1 MKNCILGLGLMAAL
15 MATEMG
21 SAADCGED
29 NDQDLANH
37 VPIAAAIGK
46 WNEIT
51 LYEGLPHQQAEKAL
65 LADELKTKK
74 IAKFHDYP
82 FYAEELFITDVDS
95 EASSKLLANPASL
108 EKHQGKFCGDFHPDY
123 CLEWKV
129 GKETW
134 LALICLGC
142 HEVKFYGPKKLCL
155 YCDLKDD
162 AYDEL
167 KKILVNYQKNR
178 PPSRFNRAKKE
189 KE

>member
-1 MKNCILGLGLMAAL
+1 MKNWMLGLGLLALL

-21 SAADCGED
+21 ASADESQRKD
-29 NDQDLANH
+29 ENLTH
-37 VPIAAAIGK
+37 HRPIAAAIGK
-46 WNEIT
+46 ATNVI
-51 LYEGLPHQQAEKAL
+51 LYEGLPHQQSDKESLAE
-65 LADELKTKK
+65 ELKTKK
-74 IAKFHDYP
+74 TVKFHDYP
-82 FYAEELFITDVDS
+82 FYAEVLSMTEEDAAD
-95 EASSKLLANPASL
+95 AGKLLANAKSIAQ
-108 EKHQGKFCGDFHPDY
+108 HQAKFCGAFHPDY
-123 CLEWKV
+123 CLEFKV

-142 HEVKFYGPKKLCL
+142 HEVKFYGPKKLHL

-167 KKILVNYQKNR
+167 KKLLVNYQKNR